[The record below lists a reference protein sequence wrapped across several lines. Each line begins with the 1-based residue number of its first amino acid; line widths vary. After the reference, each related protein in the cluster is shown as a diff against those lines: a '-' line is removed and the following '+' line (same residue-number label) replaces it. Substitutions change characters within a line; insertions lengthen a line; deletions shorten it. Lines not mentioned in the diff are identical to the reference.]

1 MIMII
6 ISNKFFYFFFLLMAL
21 TSQQSLINP
30 RNLRDLW
37 LVMSILFVLARGH
50 YLMQKEKK
58 LVVCFSC
65 SIRNTYELLCQKRKR
80 H

>member
-1 MIMII
+1 MNYN
-6 ISNKFFYFFFLLMAL
+6 SSLSFGCSHLLMAL

-30 RNLRDLW
+30 MNLRDLW

-50 YLMQKEKK
+50 YLMQEKKK
-58 LVVCFSC
+58 LVVRFSC
-65 SIRNTYELLCQKRKR
+65 SIRSAYELLCQKRKR